1 MQEDIIGLVN
11 NVIVTVDDNSNR
23 EKDHHYNVPALEQNS
38 HQKVPNCMKK
48 CPVFF
53 VLAQFYLLNNVLRL
67 FQFLM
72 LNVLFRKLQCIKIK
86 LFTSYYCNF
95 SIPN

>member
-23 EKDHHYNVPALEQNS
+23 EKDHRYNVPALEQNS
-38 HQKVPNCMKK
+38 HQKVPYCMKK

-53 VLAQFYLLNNVLRL
+53 V
-67 FQFLM
+67 
-72 LNVLFRKLQCIKIK
+72 
-86 LFTSYYCNF
+86 
-95 SIPN
+95 